1 MVPLYN
7 EATIDITYD
16 RVSHLANPFS
26 GMEVIQLLKKASQT
40 LKPHGRFALY
50 GPQKDTH
57 HNLWKATTLKAI
69 GKDSGLELQEDYC
82 LPDNTRLLVWEK
94 AAA

>member
-7 EATIDITYD
+7 EAVLDITYD
-16 RVSHLANPFS
+16 RVSHLSASPS
-26 GMEVIQLLKKASQT
+26 GTEVIQLLQDASHT

-50 GPQKDTH
+50 GPNTPH
-57 HNLWKATTLKAI
+57 HNLWKANTLKAI